1 MGDETLRTITLVNS
15 KGGAGKSTLCAALGV
30 AAEAAG
36 ERVFLID
43 MDPQA
48 SLLAWGERRRGRGEK
63 PPPVDRIAPDRLRPA
78 IAGLAANGY
87 TLAVIDTPGID
98 TPATAEAM
106 IAADLNLIPARASTL
121 DLEAMRPTLTA
132 LARLNRPYAFVLN
145 ACPAGKSGR
154 IADATRALSLLGVL
168 APVMVQR
175 MEHVDALGLG
185 LGVTEMDGKA
195 GDEAR
200 ALWTWIKGRMDTNET
215 VAAVA

>member
-1 MGDETLRTITLVNS
+1 LRTITLVNS

-30 AAEAAG
+30 AAEACG

-63 PPPVDRIAPDRLRPA
+63 PPPVDRIAPDRLRTA
-78 IAGLAANGY
+78 IAGLADNGY
-87 TLAVIDTPGID
+87 SLAVIDTPGID
-98 TPATAEAM
+98 TSATAEAM
-106 IAADLNLIPARASTL
+106 TVASLNLIPARASTL
-121 DLEAMRPTLTA
+121 DLEATRPTLAA

-145 ACPAGKSGR
+145 ACPAGRSGR
-154 IADATRALSLLGVL
+154 IADASRALSLLGVL
-168 APVMVQR
+168 APAMVQR

-200 ALWTWIKGRMDTNET
+200 ALWTWIKGRMDTNEA